1 MGRTKSVDD
10 YIGNATYWGTELARL
25 RDVLRQT
32 ELTEEIKWGAP
43 CYTCENKNVVS
54 LGAFKS
60 YFGLWFHQGAL
71 LADKS
76 KVLVN
81 AQEGKTRA
89 LRQWRM
95 HSAQDIKPVI
105 VKRYVKE
112 AIQLVRAGKSIGP
125 VRKKP
130 MNVPDELLSA
140 LENDIAAARKFAE
153 LTPGKQREYAAHIND
168 AKRSATKLSRIR
180 KIIPLIKSGAGL
192 NDKYR

>member
-1 MGRTKSVDD
+1 MARTKSVDD
-10 YIGNATYWGTELARL
+10 YIGKATYWGTELARL
-25 RDVLRQT
+25 RDILRQT

-43 CYTCENKNVVS
+43 CYTCENRNIVS

-95 HSAQDIKPVI
+95 HSARDIKPAI
-105 VKRYVKE
+105 VKRYIKE
-112 AIQLVRAGKSIGP
+112 AIQLAKEGKSIGP

-130 MNVPDELLSA
+130 VKVPDELLSA
-140 LENDIAAARKFAE
+140 LDSDATAARKFAD
-153 LTPGKQREYAAHIND
+153 LSPGKQREYAEHISD